1 MFAGTQE
8 EAATAYDKAAVSCH
22 GANALTNFNVLNYLP
37 KETTSV
43 TVPKASPKFLT
54 SERGENASVSATT
67 SQQTIPIPVSE
78 SALPQAS
85 SKDKGKNTEVHESLT
100 KAGVYTNG
108 NSKSVD
114 WLSPDVL
121 CRLPPGLGGMVANAY
136 GAIKGKPISEP
147 PKQLKAVS

>member
-8 EAATAYDKAAVSCH
+8 EAAAAYDKAAVSCH
-22 GANALTNFNVLNYLP
+22 GANALTNFSVANYLP
-37 KETTSV
+37 KETTFLKSS
-43 TVPKASPKFLT
+43 KASPKIHT
-54 SERGENASVSATT
+54 SERGENVPVSATN
-67 SQQTIPIPVSE
+67 SQQTLPIPFSE

-85 SKDKGKNTEVHESLT
+85 SKDKGKMTEVHESLR
-100 KAGVYTNG
+100 KVGVYTEG
-108 NSKSVD
+108 ID

-147 PKQLKAVS
+147 SKQLKAVS